1 MALLLRTY
9 LCCGLILGAQSLW
22 VKVWQFPLPSGESSD
37 FSRQAIENALEQG
50 DNAVIK
56 YTSGDNNIQV
66 TVNLGRQGK
75 RSYSE
80 KSRLGGKLYGG
91 PISENRF
98 YALVD
103 KLIPLARPKPV
114 PANDLLG
121 KHSELQGMKVEAA
134 NKQRLEKAR
143 SGMKKLKFTCPT
155 TTFDQLKGYGASPC
169 LQELKQKIELIS
181 QEDKERLSSSNPMVN
196 LERLNGICLY
206 GPPGTGKT
214 VFVQAATNAL
224 GWDFAVVGPSDIIDP
239 YQGQSAINMKMV
251 KEDIERYFEQSGGRR
266 CLIFFDE
273 GESLLSEEGMKDESR
288 ADAINTFK
296 TMTEGNGNI
305 MDKALL
311 VIATNHLDQLNHAVL
326 SRTPEQIKIGFAN
339 PAGLQEI
346 VSFYLDLLIL
356 KNPRFVKVKS
366 EINLRR
372 AISELIQRWGDKDE
386 VGNPTISAR
395 DARDGVAKLV
405 TKIKINPNFR
415 NNPASITIKDQDL
428 IDALMEKKPEN
439 GNTGSAEGDALLNDI
454 SRVVNDCRE
463 HYSYSEAETLSQ
475 IKAKLANYLKNLI
488 KDLRINERFAGKT
501 VGSSSKVTPEVSRK
515 RALHRF
521 N

>member
-66 TVNLGRQGK
+66 TVILGRQGK

-80 KSRLGGKLYGG
+80 KSRLGGKLYSG

-103 KLIPLARPKPV
+103 KLIPLARSKPV

-239 YQGQSAINMKMV
+239 YQGQSAINMKMI

-273 GESLLSEEGMKDESR
+273 GESLLSEEAMKDESR
-288 ADAINTFK
+288 ADVINTFK

-305 MDKALL
+305 MDKVLL
-311 VIATNHLDQLNHAVL
+311 VIATNHLDQMNHAVL
-326 SRTPEQIKIGFAN
+326 SRTPEQIKIGFAT
-339 PAGLQEI
+339 PAGLEEM
-346 VSFYLDLLIL
+346 VGFYLDLMIV
-356 KNPRFVKVKS
+356 KNPRLARVKS
-366 EINLRR
+366 EINLRS

-386 VGNPTISAR
+386 AGNPTISAR
-395 DARDGVAKLV
+395 DVRDGVAKLV
-405 TKIKINPNFR
+405 AKIKMNPQK
-415 NNPASITIKDQDL
+415 ITITNNDL
-428 IDALMEKKPEN
+428 VSALMEKKPE
-439 GNTGSAEGDALLNDI
+439 GANTGSAEGDALLNDI
-454 SRVVNDCRE
+454 SRVVNDCRDR
-463 HYSYSEAETLSQ
+463 YSYSEAATLSQ

-488 KDLRINERFAGKT
+488 KGLPRNERVAVKP
-501 VGSSSKVTPEVSRK
+501 VRVSSKVTPEIPPRQ
-515 RALHRF
+515 RILHRF